1 MSISTS
7 LLRFAMNG
15 SRETLEQ
22 LVVKVGQE
30 KDIKMG
36 RIIIHYMLMEWST
49 RGKKQEDCFE

>member
-1 MSISTS
+1 
-7 LLRFAMNG
+7 MNG